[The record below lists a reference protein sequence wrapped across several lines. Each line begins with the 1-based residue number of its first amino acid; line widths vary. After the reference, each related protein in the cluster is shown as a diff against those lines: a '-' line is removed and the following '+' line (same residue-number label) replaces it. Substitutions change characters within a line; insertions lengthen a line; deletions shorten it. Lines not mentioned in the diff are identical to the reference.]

1 MQITAIKKRIC
12 NYAKGNRVEDND
24 VQTIAR
30 EIDFLSKELIN
41 KHPYYMP
48 LNKFEGTNWE
58 ELKKHL
64 KPDEVVY
71 QYVLTEMVMVS
82 ILVTDKWI
90 DIRTTLFSAEGDTP
104 YSGMKN
110 MGR

>member
-1 MQITAIKKRIC
+1 MKYQTNWIKALQITAIKKRIC

-30 EIDFLSKELIN
+30 EIEFLSKELIN

-58 ELKKHL
+58 ELKK
-64 KPDEVVY
+64 
-71 QYVLTEMVMVS
+71 T
-82 ILVTDKWI
+82 
-90 DIRTTLFSAEGDTP
+90 
-104 YSGMKN
+104 
-110 MGR
+110 

>member
-1 MQITAIKKRIC
+1 MGRIEK
-12 NYAKGNRVEDND
+12 N
-24 VQTIAR
+24 
-30 EIDFLSKELIN
+30 
-41 KHPYYMP
+41 
-48 LNKFEGTNWE
+48 
-58 ELKKHL
+58 L

-71 QYVLTEMVMVS
+71 QYVLTEMAMVS

-90 DIRTTLFSAEGDTP
+90 DIRTKFFSAEGDTP